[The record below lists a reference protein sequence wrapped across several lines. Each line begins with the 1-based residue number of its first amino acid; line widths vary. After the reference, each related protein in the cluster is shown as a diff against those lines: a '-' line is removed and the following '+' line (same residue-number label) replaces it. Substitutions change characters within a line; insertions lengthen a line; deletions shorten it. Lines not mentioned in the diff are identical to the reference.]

1 MKTQIK
7 SLKTSLLF
15 LLLFSAGGCSTY
27 SNNKQESPQ
36 DLHFLLYYENELPPT
51 ARKQPSDPRES
62 KDFCGV

>member
-51 ARKQPSDPRES
+51 ARK
-62 KDFCGV
+62 